1 MQLGGMLMAASRGK
15 GAGIKGHNY
24 ELKMSKVLTKWS
36 GERVLRTMSS
46 GAGAGKTENETRMTG
61 DLFFPIGSNNPFNY
75 ECKDHA
81 NVKFTNFFFNNG
93 EIPEFWNQATTD
105 ARRLEYS
112 VPVLLVH
119 VPQVTGGNR
128 ALDLVLLPYEGK
140 FYNFLVK
147 NYLPAQVQITSYKD
161 PMTEQLNHFKTILT
175 DIKSFTAIDS
185 QALFKIYANCDWD
198 CWNRGKDTVKPVDVD
213 KVLHEALDN

>member
-1 MQLGGMLMAASRGK
+1 MASRGK
-15 GAGIKGHNY
+15 AAGRKGSSY
-24 ELKMSKVLTKWS
+24 ELKMSKILTKWS

-81 NVKFTNFFFNNG
+81 NVKFTNFFYNNG
-93 EIPEFWNQATTD
+93 EIPEFWNQTTTD
-105 ARRLEYS
+105 ARRLKYS
-112 VPVLLVH
+112 VPVLLAH

-128 ALDLVLLPYEGK
+128 ALDLVLLPYEGA
-140 FYNFLVK
+140 FYNYLVR

-161 PMTEQLNHFKTILT
+161 PMTEKVNNFKTILT
-175 DIKSFTAIDS
+175 DINSFTSIEAKD
-185 QALFKIYANCDWD
+185 LFTIYSNCDWD
-198 CWNRGKDTVKPVDVD
+198 KWNVHKTTSNPVDID
-213 KVLHEALDN
+213 KILKDVL

>member
-1 MQLGGMLMAASRGK
+1 MAASK
-15 GAGIKGHNY
+15 GAGAHRKGSSY
-24 ELKMSKVLTKWS
+24 ELKMSKILTKWS

-81 NVKFTNFFFNNG
+81 NVKFTNFFYNNG
-93 EIPEFWNQATTD
+93 EIPEFWNQTTTD
-105 ARRLEYS
+105 ARRLKYS
-112 VPVLLVH
+112 VPVLLAH

-128 ALDLVLLPYEGK
+128 ALDLVLLPYEGA
-140 FYNFLVK
+140 FYNYLVR

-161 PMTEQLNHFKTILT
+161 PMTEKVNNFKTILT
-175 DIKSFTAIDS
+175 DIKSFTSIEAKD
-185 QALFKIYANCDWD
+185 LFTIYSNCDWD
-198 CWNRGKDTVKPVDVD
+198 KWNVQKTTSNPVDID
-213 KVLHEALDN
+213 KILKDVL